1 MLLSVLESLCC
12 CMESIGWVKFYD
24 FLSAECERERFC
36 LEFADLL
43 GWWWEDLSRKVG
55 ILPW

>member
-12 CMESIGWVKFYD
+12 CIESIGCEKFYD
-24 FLSAECERERFC
+24 FLSAECEWERFC

-43 GWWWEDLSRKVG
+43 CW
-55 ILPW
+55 

>member
-12 CMESIGWVKFYD
+12 CIESIGCEKFYD
-24 FLSAECERERFC
+24 FLSAECEWERFC

-43 GWWWEDLSRKVG
+43 CWIEDLSRKVG
-55 ILPW
+55 IFPW